1 MSSRHFIRHAVLAGL
16 SAVLLSAMAPA
27 QAALKVFA
35 CEPEWASLARELAG
49 PQATIYTATTA
60 LQDPHHAVQSGPQ
73 ALAALRSADLLVCT
87 GAELESGWLPA
98 LLRQSG
104 NSRVQDGQP
113 GHFEASVFVTMQE
126 APARVDLAGSD
137 LHAQGNPHISTA
149 PSTFTTVAR
158 ALAYRLA
165 EVDGDNASVYKTRL
179 ADFQARWAVANE
191 RWSLAA
197 APLKGQRVAVQHDG
211 FPYLVQ
217 WLGLQQVAVL
227 EAKPGVEPGHD
238 DLALA
243 LKQVQLHP
251 VRLVMRAAY
260 SEGRSAAWLAEQ
272 AHVPVVV
279 LPSTVGGSERAKD
292 LFGLFDD
299 TVDQLLKGLRH

>member
-1 MSSRHFIRHAVLAGL
+1 
-16 SAVLLSAMAPA
+16 
-27 QAALKVFA
+27 
-35 CEPEWASLARELAG
+35 
-49 PQATIYTATTA
+49 
-60 LQDPHHAVQSGPQ
+60 
-73 ALAALRSADLLVCT
+73 LLVCT
-87 GAELESGWLPA
+87 GAEMESGWLPA

-104 NSRVQDGQP
+104 NPRVQDGQP
-113 GHFEASVFVTMQE
+113 GHFEAAVFVKMQE
-126 APARVDLAGSD
+126 APPRVDRAGRD
-137 LHAQGNPHISTA
+137 LHAQGNPHINTA

-211 FPYLVQ
+211 FPYLAQ

-238 DLALA
+238 DLAQA
-243 LKQVQLHP
+243 LKQEQQHP
-251 VRLVMRAAY
+251 VRMVIRAAY
-260 SEGRSAAWLAEQ
+260 SEGRSASWLAEQ
-272 AHVPVVV
+272 AQVPVVV
-279 LPSTVGGSERAKD
+279 LPATVGGSERAKD

-299 TVDQLLKGLRH
+299 TVDQLLKGLRL